1 MPLSPLGCETHPPR
15 LHERTVN
22 GFLNIDKPQGLGS
35 RSVVDE
41 INRLLRLRGY
51 TRSTL
56 PKVGHAGTLDP
67 MAAGVLVV
75 AIGSATRLIELVQ
88 SRPKDYRGS
97 FLFGKRSNTDDLSGE
112 VVEGDVT
119 RASAITR
126 AELEATLV
134 AFRGRIEQVPPTFS
148 AVRVDGKR
156 AYKLARRGEVPE
168 LKAKTVE
175 IHRLEIVSFD
185 PPELTLDIECG
196 SGTYIRSLGRDIGE
210 RLGCGAVMSALT
222 RTRIGSFELS
232 DAISISK
239 LTADTLMSHL
249 QPCVAAAAHLPAYL
263 CDADEAGRLS
273 FGLGIVPRESAWQP
287 TNPGRPDAFA
297 LVDSAGTLLAVGG
310 WDRRCPE
317 LRPRLNLAA
326 MRGTGDSPNG
336 S

>member
-1 MPLSPLGCETHPPR
+1 M
-15 LHERTVN
+15 N
-22 GFLNIDKPQGLGS
+22 GFLNIDKPQGLTS

-41 INRLLRLRGY
+41 VNRLLRTRGF

-67 MAAGVLVV
+67 MATGVLVV
-75 AIGSATRLIELVQ
+75 AVGSATRLIELVQ
-88 SRPKDYRGS
+88 SRSKDYRGS
-97 FLFGKRSNTDDLSGE
+97 FLFGKRSNTDDVSGE
-112 VVEGDVT
+112 VVEGDAA

-126 AELEATLV
+126 AELEATLT
-134 AFRGRIEQVPPTFS
+134 AFRGRIEQVPPAFS
-148 AVRVDGKR
+148 AVRVDGRR
-156 AYKLARRGEVPE
+156 AYDLARRGEVPE

-185 PPELTLDIECG
+185 PPELTLEIECG

-210 RLGCGAVMSALT
+210 QLGCGAVMSALT

-232 DAISISK
+232 DAISISN
-239 LTADTLMSHL
+239 LTVDLLMSRL
-249 QPCVAAAAHLPAYL
+249 LPCTAAAAHLPAYL

-273 FGLGIVPRESAWQP
+273 YGLGIVPRESAWKSP
-287 TNPGRPDAFA
+287 NTVHPESFA

-310 WDRRCPE
+310 WDRHQPE

-326 MRGTGDSPNG
+326 VRGTGDSPNG

>member
-1 MPLSPLGCETHPPR
+1 M
-15 LHERTVN
+15 N
-22 GFLNIDKPQGLGS
+22 GFLNIDKPQGLTS

-41 INRLLRLRGY
+41 VNRLLRTRGF

-67 MAAGVLVV
+67 MATGVLVV
-75 AIGSATRLIELVQ
+75 ALGSATRLIELVQ
-88 SRPKDYRGS
+88 SRSKDYRGS
-97 FLFGKRSNTDDLSGE
+97 FLFGKRSNTDDDSGE
-112 VVEGDVT
+112 VVEGDAA

-126 AELEATLV
+126 AELEATLT
-134 AFRGRIEQVPPTFS
+134 AFRGRIEQVPPAFS
-148 AVRVDGKR
+148 AVRVDGRR
-156 AYKLARRGEVPE
+156 AYDLARRGEVPE

-185 PPELTLDIECG
+185 PPDLTLEIECG

-210 RLGCGAVMSALT
+210 QLGCGAVMSALT

-232 DAISISK
+232 DAISISN
-239 LTADTLMSHL
+239 LTVDFLMSRL
-249 QPCVAAAAHLPAYL
+249 LPCMAAAAHLPVYL

-273 FGLGIVPRESAWQP
+273 YGLGIIPRESAWQP
-287 TNPGRPDAFA
+287 PNPGHPESFA

-310 WDRRCPE
+310 WDRHQPE

-326 MRGTGDSPNG
+326 VRGIGDSPNG

>member
-1 MPLSPLGCETHPPR
+1 MNLASLGCETHPPR

-22 GFLNIDKPQGLGS
+22 GFLNIDKPQGLTS

-41 INRLLRLRGY
+41 VIRLLRTRGF

-88 SRPKDYRGS
+88 SRSKDYRGS
-97 FLFGKRSNTDDLSGE
+97 FLFGKRSNTDDVSGD
-112 VVEGDVT
+112 VVEGDT
-119 RASAITR
+119 SRASTITR
-126 AELEATLV
+126 AELEAMLA
-134 AFRGRIEQVPPTFS
+134 AFRGRIEQVPPAFS

-196 SGTYIRSLGRDIGE
+196 SGTYIRSLGRDLGE
-210 RLGCGAVMSALT
+210 RFGCGAVMSALT
-222 RTRIGSFELS
+222 RTRIGSFELA

-239 LTADTLMSHL
+239 LTADLLVSRL
-249 QPCVAAAAHLPAYL
+249 LPSAAAAAHLPAYS
-263 CDADEAGRLS
+263 CDADEAERLS
-273 FGLGIVPRESAWQP
+273 YGLEITPRESAWQP
-287 TNPGRPDAFA
+287 ADPGHPESFA
-297 LVDSAGTLLAVGG
+297 LVDSAGTLLAIGG
-310 WDRRCPE
+310 WDRDQPK
-317 LRPRLNLAA
+317 LRPRLNLSAV
-326 MRGTGDSPNG
+326 RGTGDSANG
-336 S
+336 T